1 MRLQRMCPVVAV
13 AIAPRCWPS
22 DYSAQT
28 LELRGLIGPSSDQA
42 PILAGAYPRII
53 FQSLKLLTWLKPMA
67 LVNLALQGQ
76 VAYNLGTDP
85 LSYRCFQGTL
95 AVVALQASFTD
106 YSV

>member
-1 MRLQRMCPVVAV
+1 MTNKFLSKGTTLQSEPGPLARV
-13 AIAPRCWPS
+13 
-22 DYSAQT
+22 DYVSPD
-28 LELRGLIGPSSDQA
+28 EG
-42 PILAGAYPRII
+42 ILAGAYPRIV

-67 LVNLALQGQ
+67 LINLALQGQ